1 VAAAVNTVRDR
12 AGDVPVE
19 NNAGNGVA
27 NYDRYTSHRGANSSL
42 LVVANTRWCMTRDAI
57 RAGDEDEWLL
67 SGVSPRAI
75 YESLNL

>member
-27 NYDRYTSHRGANSSL
+27 NYDRYTSHRGADSSL
-42 LVVANTRWCMTRDAI
+42 LVVVVVVVVVIVVVVRCAANTRRCMTRDTI
-57 RAGDEDEWLL
+57 RAGC
-67 SGVSPRAI
+67 PR
-75 YESLNL
+75 